1 LHWYKFPG
9 MPIEWITRLSRVS
22 CMPSFRWDQIGL
34 WQGSI
39 ATLLLSACLLA
50 PIVSAQTVLRDSS
63 AAPLNIFPSDLA
75 VLEAG
80 EVRKDLPCTVTPQKP
95 QLGFDLRLHAGYDVA
110 VPLNEFA
117 GADNVLTI
125 VFRVIPAA
133 RKAEPVYFE
142 QRVHV
147 PVINE
152 DAHGDAALSG
162 AFDVGEGAYH
172 VDWLMRDRSERVCA
186 SSWDTSAA
194 LQPHDRDVALTLPPN
209 DVERSEGEQFQEE
222 PPVQRVQGRAPLNV
236 KVLINFAPEDPLAP
250 TLHEMDTS
258 ALVSILRSISR
269 DPHFGRFSLVA
280 FNMQEQRVMYRQAD
294 GDKIDFPALG
304 TALAALK
311 LGTVNV
317 QQLGEKHGDTGF
329 LSQLIRQEVGD
340 AKSQPD
346 ALIFAG
352 PKVMLDQNVPTD
364 TLRDIG
370 TVNFPMFYMN
380 YNSDPQQVP
389 WRDAIGR
396 TVRFFHGVEYTIS
409 RPRDLWYAV
418 NEMCSQ
424 IVKSRNEKATASI
437 SSQ

>member
-1 LHWYKFPG
+1 MLWHKSAD
-9 MPIEWITRLSRVS
+9 MPIEWITRLSRVNS
-22 CMPSFRWDQIGL
+22 MPSLRCAEFGL

-39 ATLLLSACLLA
+39 AILVLSACLA
-50 PIVSAQTVLRDSS
+50 GPGAVAQTVLRESS
-63 AAPLNIFPSDLA
+63 PVPLNIFPSDLA

-80 EVRKDLPCTVTPQKP
+80 DVRKDLPCTVTPQKP
-95 QLGFDLRLHAGYDVA
+95 QLGFDLRLHAGYDVT

-117 GADNVLTI
+117 GSENILTI

-133 RKAEPVYFE
+133 RKTEPVYFE

-147 PVINE
+147 PAIEE
-152 DAHGDAALSG
+152 DARGDATISG

-172 VDWLMRDRSERVCA
+172 VDWMMRDRAERVCA
-186 SSWDTSAA
+186 SNWETSAA
-194 LQPHDRDVALTLPPN
+194 LQSRDRDVALTIPPN
-209 DVERSEGEQFQEE
+209 DVQRSEGEQFREE
-222 PPVQRVQGRAPLNV
+222 PPVQRAQGRAPLNV
-236 KVLINFAPEDPLAP
+236 KVLINFAPEDALAP
-250 TLHEMDTS
+250 TLHEVDTS

-294 GDKIDFPALG
+294 ADKIDFPALG
-304 TALAALK
+304 TALAALR
-311 LGTVNV
+311 LGTVNLH
-317 QQLGEKHGDTGF
+317 QLSDKHGDTGF
-329 LSQLIRQEVGD
+329 LSGLIRQEVGD
-340 AKSQPD
+340 AKDQPD

-352 PKVMLDQNVPTD
+352 PKVMLDQNVPTE

>member
-1 LHWYKFPG
+1 MHSLRSAEF
-9 MPIEWITRLSRVS
+9 
-22 CMPSFRWDQIGL
+22 GL
-34 WQGSI
+34 WQGTWRGLG
-39 ATLLLSACLLA
+39 ATLLLSACLA
-50 PIVSAQTVLRDSS
+50 PPAAPAQTILTHSS
-63 AAPLNIFPSDLA
+63 PVPLNIFPSDLA

-117 GADNVLTI
+117 GSDNTLTI
-125 VFRVIPAA
+125 VFRVTPAA
-133 RKAEPVYFE
+133 RRNEPVYFE
-142 QRVHV
+142 QKVRV
-147 PVINE
+147 PVIE
-152 DAHGDAALSG
+152 DDARGNAVLSG
-162 AFDVGEGAYH
+162 AFDVGEGVYH
-172 VDWLMRDRSERVCA
+172 VDWLMRDRAERVCA
-186 SSWDTSAA
+186 SNWDTDAA
-194 LQPHDRDVALTLPPN
+194 LQPRDRDVALTMPPN
-209 DVERSEGEQFQEE
+209 DVQRTEVEQFQEE
-222 PPVQRVQGRAPLNV
+222 PPVQRARDQAPLNV
-236 KVLINFAPEDPLAP
+236 KVLINFAPEDELAP
-250 TLHEMDTS
+250 TLHEVDTS

-280 FNMQEQRVMYRQAD
+280 FNIAEQRVMYRQEDA
-294 GDKIDFPALG
+294 DKIDFPALG
-304 TALAALK
+304 TALGALR

-317 QQLGEKHGDTGF
+317 RQLSDKHGDTGF

-340 AKSQPD
+340 ARGHPD
-346 ALIFAG
+346 AVIFAG
-352 PKVMLDQNVPTD
+352 PKVMLDQNVPTE

-396 TVRFFHGVEYTIS
+396 TVRFFHGIEYTIT

>member
-1 LHWYKFPG
+1 MLWYKITG
-9 MPIEWITRLSRVS
+9 MPIEWITQLSWVNSMHFLRGAEFG
-22 CMPSFRWDQIGL
+22 PKRDTL
-34 WQGSI
+34 
-39 ATLLLSACLLA
+39 ATLLLCASLA
-50 PIVSAQTVLRDSS
+50 ASGAVAQTVLRDSS
-63 AAPLNIFPSDLA
+63 PAPLNIFPSDMA

-80 EVRKDLPCTVTPQKP
+80 ETRKDLPCTVTPQKP

-110 VPLNEFA
+110 VPLNEF
-117 GADNVLTI
+117 GGSDNVLTI
-125 VFRVIPAA
+125 VFRVVPAA
-133 RKAEPVYFE
+133 RKTEPVYFE
-142 QRVHV
+142 QKVRV
-147 PVINE
+147 PVI
-152 DAHGDAALSG
+152 DDGAHGSATLSG

-172 VDWLMRDRSERVCA
+172 VDWLMRDRGERVCA
-186 SSWDTSAA
+186 SSWDTAAA
-194 LQPHDRDVALTLPPN
+194 LQPRDRDVALTMAPN
-209 DVERSEGEQFQEE
+209 DIERSEGEQFQEE
-222 PPVQRVQGRAPLNV
+222 PPVQRAQGQTPLNV
-236 KVLINFAPEDPLAP
+236 KVLINFAPEDALAP
-250 TLHEMDTS
+250 TLHDVDTS

-294 GDKIDFPALG
+294 ADKIDFPALG
-304 TALAALK
+304 TALSALK
-311 LGTVNV
+311 LGTVNLH
-317 QQLGEKHGDTGF
+317 QLSDKHGDTGF
-329 LSQLIRQEVGD
+329 LSQLIREEIGD
-340 AKSQPD
+340 SKNQPD
-346 ALIFAG
+346 ALVFAG
-352 PKVMLDQNVPTD
+352 PKVMLDQNVPNE

-409 RPRDLWYAV
+409 RPRDLWVAV